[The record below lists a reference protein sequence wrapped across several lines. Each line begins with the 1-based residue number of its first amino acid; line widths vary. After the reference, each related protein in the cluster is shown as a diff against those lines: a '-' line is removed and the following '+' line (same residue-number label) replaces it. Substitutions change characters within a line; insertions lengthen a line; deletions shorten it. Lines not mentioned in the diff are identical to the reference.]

1 MTSEFGP
8 AVTKE
13 SQAWAHAFA
22 LEPEIVVSAFAGYF
36 AMHAEP
42 LPDEEGAKALAK
54 LRRDISRIIHS
65 AEEAPLRA
73 QGLDEV
79 VARLDSS
86 IGRAQMIGSAG
97 LGADVPDLQ
106 SRLEAAR
113 ALVIAVRAAIARR
126 GRGGVLGR

>member
-1 MTSEFGP
+1 MTTAFGP
-8 AVTKE
+8 LVEKE

-22 LEPEIVVSAFAGYF
+22 LEPDIVASAFAGYF
-36 AMHAEP
+36 AMQPKALE
-42 LPDEEGAKALAK
+42 DAEGARALAK

-65 AEEAPLRA
+65 PEEAPARA

-79 VARLDSS
+79 VERLDTS
-86 IGRAQMIGSAG
+86 IGRAQMLGSAG
-97 LGADVPDLQ
+97 LSAEVPDLQ

-126 GRGGVLGR
+126 GRQGR